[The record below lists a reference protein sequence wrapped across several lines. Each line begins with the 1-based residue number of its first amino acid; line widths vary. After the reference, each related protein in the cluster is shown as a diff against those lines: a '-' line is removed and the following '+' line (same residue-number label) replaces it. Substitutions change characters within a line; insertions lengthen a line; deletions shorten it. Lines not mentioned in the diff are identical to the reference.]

1 MKFIT
6 SLKDL
11 ETYLGVS
18 ITKDILIKGIS
29 TDTRT
34 IEKGDLFI
42 AIKGDSFNGN
52 QFTKDALQKG
62 ASAAIVDD
70 KSFSQDKDK
79 KIIYVKNSISALAK
93 IAKNIINSYQ
103 GKVIAITGS
112 NGKTSTTNILSKTLK
127 KSSKT
132 IGNYNNE
139 IGMPLSVIN
148 ASKKSKCLVLEI
160 GASKFG
166 DIDYLSKILR
176 PHIGIITNIGHSHL
190 EALKDIEGV
199 LKVKSE
205 MVQNIKSGGFL
216 IVPNENKEHLAYWK
230 KIRDDIKIITFG
242 ISKSADFYSTKV
254 KLNPNGSDFFIESRY
269 LNKKLHIK
277 TPLEGEH
284 NIRNILASCAAHYSL
299 NENLDELVKKL
310 NSNKL
315 KGLRQI
321 KSKWIKGSTLI
332 NDTYNANPDSTK
344 KSIDLLSNY
353 KKNTV
358 LVLGDMLE
366 LGRYKNKLHK
376 EIGKYAKAKGINK
389 LLGYGDLIK
398 QTTDIFGK
406 NGIFFKKED
415 DLKAYLKENIT
426 SKDVI
431 LIKGSRGM
439 KMERFI
445 DV

>member
-1 MKFIT
+1 M
-6 SLKDL
+6 LK
-11 ETYLGVS
+11 
-18 ITKDILIKGIS
+18 
-29 TDTRT
+29 
-34 IEKGDLFI
+34 
-42 AIKGDSFNGN
+42 
-52 QFTKDALQKG
+52 
-62 ASAAIVDD
+62 IV
-70 KSFSQDKDK
+70 FQ
-79 KIIYVKNSISALAK
+79 ALAK

-148 ASKKSKCLVLEI
+148 ASKNSKCLVLEI

-284 NIRNILASCAAHYSL
+284 NIRNILASL
-299 NENLDELVKKL
+299 
-310 NSNKL
+310 
-315 KGLRQI
+315 Q
-321 KSKWIKGSTLI
+321 LI
-332 NDTYNANPDSTK
+332 
-344 KSIDLLSNY
+344 I
-353 KKNTV
+353 V
-358 LVLGDMLE
+358 
-366 LGRYKNKLHK
+366 
-376 EIGKYAKAKGINK
+376 
-389 LLGYGDLIK
+389 
-398 QTTDIFGK
+398 
-406 NGIFFKKED
+406 
-415 DLKAYLKENIT
+415 
-426 SKDVI
+426 
-431 LIKGSRGM
+431 
-439 KMERFI
+439 
-445 DV
+445 

>member
-1 MKFIT
+1 
-6 SLKDL
+6 
-11 ETYLGVS
+11 
-18 ITKDILIKGIS
+18 
-29 TDTRT
+29 
-34 IEKGDLFI
+34 
-42 AIKGDSFNGN
+42 
-52 QFTKDALQKG
+52 
-62 ASAAIVDD
+62 
-70 KSFSQDKDK
+70 
-79 KIIYVKNSISALAK
+79 
-93 IAKNIINSYQ
+93 
-103 GKVIAITGS
+103 
-112 NGKTSTTNILSKTLK
+112 
-127 KSSKT
+127 
-132 IGNYNNE
+132 
-139 IGMPLSVIN
+139 MPLSVIN

-166 DIDYLSKILR
+166 DINYLSKILR
-176 PHIGIITNIGHSHL
+176 PDIGIITNIGHSHL

-242 ISKSADFYSTKV
+242 ISKPADFYSTKV
-254 KLNPNGSDFFIESRY
+254 KLNTNGSAFFIESRY

-284 NIRNILASCAAHYSL
+284 NIRNILASCAAHYCL

-366 LGRYKNKLHK
+366 LGTYEKKLHK

-389 LLGYGDLIK
+389 LLGYGNLTK
-398 QTTDIFGK
+398 QAIDIFGK
-406 NGIFFKKED
+406 NGIFFEKED
-415 DLKAYLKENIT
+415 DLKDYLKENIT